1 MTSAATVPNKEVSQS
16 SPSNSKTERYQS
28 WGRHPK
34 AGHRN
39 VSKIY
44 WRDQLE
50 DVLRNAGP
58 ESLLPYGMG
67 RSYGDSC
74 LNTDRD
80 LLDCSALNRI
90 LDFDWEAGRICVEA
104 GITLGDVLEV
114 IVPRGWF
121 LPVVPGT
128 KFVTVGGAIAND
140 IHGKNHHRA
149 GTFGCHVKQ
158 VSLHRSDTAPVVCSP
173 ATNHDLLQATIGGLG
188 LTGVIGSA
196 EIQLKRIGGNAI
208 EVETLSFRDLNQ
220 FLDLSAASD
229 QAYEYTV
236 AWVDCLSRGG
246 TRGIFLRGNHAQKNV
261 SHRAVKIKVPFTF
274 PEFVLN
280 RPTVNFFNR
289 AYYGINARK
298 PGSKV
303 IHYDPFF
310 FPLDSILNWN
320 LLYGKRGLVQY
331 QCVLPPHDAGAVKS
345 ITEAVSAS
353 GEACFLAVLKAFG
366 EVQSPGLL
374 SFPRP
379 GLTLTMDLPMRGNR
393 TLALLAH
400 LDELVLANGGALYP
414 AKDARMSPMVFK
426 TGFPNWANL
435 VPYIDPKFSSSF
447 WRRVT
452 EERQ

>member
-1 MTSAATVPNKEVSQS
+1 MTSVALIPKKEKLQRPLS
-16 SPSNSKTERYQS
+16 SSKTELYQS
-28 WGRHPK
+28 WGRYPK
-34 AGHRN
+34 AAHGN
-39 VSKIY
+39 VTKIY

-50 DVLRNAGP
+50 EVLRNAEP

-74 LNTDRD
+74 LNADRD

-90 LDFDWEAGRICVEA
+90 LDFDGVAGRICVEA
-104 GITLGDVLEV
+104 GITLGDLLEV

-158 VSLHRSDTAPVVCSP
+158 ITLYRSDTAPVVCSP
-173 ATNHDLLQATIGGLG
+173 ATNPDLLQATIGGLG

-196 EIQLKRIGGNAI
+196 EIQLKRIAGNAI
-208 EVETLSFRDLNQ
+208 EVETLAFRDLNQ
-220 FLDLSAASD
+220 FLDLSTASD
-229 QAYEYTV
+229 QNYEYTV

-246 TRGIFLRGNHAQKNV
+246 TRGIFFRGNHAESNV
-261 SHRAVKIKVPFTF
+261 SHRTIKIRVPFTF
-274 PEFVLN
+274 PEFVLS
-280 RPTVNFFNR
+280 RPTVNLFNR
-289 AYYGINARK
+289 AYHRLNARK
-298 PGSKV
+298 PGSTV
-303 IHYDPFF
+303 THYGPFF

-320 LLYGKRGLVQY
+320 LLYGRRGLLQY
-331 QCVLPPHDAGAVKS
+331 QCVFPPGEVGSVKT
-345 ITEAVSAS
+345 IIEAVSKS
-353 GEACFLAVLKAFG
+353 GEACFLSVLKAFG
-366 EVQSPGLL
+366 EIQSPGLL

-379 GLTLTMDLPMRGNR
+379 GMTLTMDLPMRGNR
-393 TLALLAH
+393 TLALLAQ

-414 AKDARMSPMVFK
+414 AKDARMSPAMFK
-426 TGFPNWANL
+426 SGFPNWLSLA
-435 VPYIDPKFSSSF
+435 PYIDPKFSSSF

-452 EERQ
+452 EE

>member
-1 MTSAATVPNKEVSQS
+1 MTTASTLPVREIVSDR
-16 SPSNSKTERYQS
+16 SNGSKIERYQS
-28 WGRHPK
+28 WGRYPK
-34 AGHRN
+34 AAHRN

-50 DVLRNAGP
+50 EALRKAEP
-58 ESLLPYGMG
+58 ESLLAYGMG

-74 LNTDRD
+74 LNSDRD
-80 LLDCSALNRI
+80 LLDCKALNRI
-90 LDFDWEAGRICVEA
+90 LDCDWEAGRVCVEA
-104 GITLGDVLEV
+104 GITLGDLLEV

-121 LPVVPGT
+121 MPVVPGT

-158 VSLHRSDTAPVVCSP
+158 ITLHRSDTSPVVCSP
-173 ATNHDLLQATIGGLG
+173 ATNSDLLQATIGGLG

-196 EIQLKRIGGNAI
+196 EIQLKRIAGNAI
-208 EVETLSFRDLNQ
+208 EVETLTFRDLNQ

-229 QAYEYTV
+229 QSHEYTV

-246 TRGIFLRGNHAQKNV
+246 RGIFFRGSHAEKNV
-261 SHRAVKIKVPFTF
+261 SCRSTKITVPFAF
-274 PEFVLN
+274 PEFGLN
-280 RPTVNFFNR
+280 RPAVKLFNR
-289 AYYGINARK
+289 AYFGLKARK
-298 PGSKV
+298 PGSAV

-320 LLYGKRGLVQY
+320 LLYGRRGLVQY
-331 QCVLPPHDAGAVKS
+331 QCVLPAGDAGAVKT
-345 ITEAVSAS
+345 IIEAVSKS

-366 EVQSPGLL
+366 EIQSPGLL

-379 GLTLTMDLPMRGNR
+379 GLTLALDLPMRGNR
-393 TLALLAH
+393 TLALLSR

-414 AKDARMSPMVFK
+414 AKDARMSSTMFK
-426 TGFPNWANL
+426 SGFPNWASL

-447 WRRVT
+447 WRRAT
-452 EERQ
+452 AE